1 MRTFARVA
9 PLVAPLALLAALLAF
24 VAELS
29 LRPMA
34 ESDLF
39 FRIKA
44 GQEILTRHA
53 LPGRNL
59 FSFTY
64 PDYPDIDAAWLFE
77 VGAAALHGRG
87 GFPAVVLAKTAV
99 LLAAFAAAFALCL
112 RRGAGPVASALAL
125 AAAAFVGRERF
136 VERPHIFSLLGAVG
150 LLFAIDALAAA
161 TGKRAV
167 WVALL
172 LGASPIA

>member
-1 MRTFARVA
+1 VRIALRLA
-9 PLVAPLALLAALLAF
+9 PLVALLAF

-44 GQEILTRHA
+44 GQEILARHG

-64 PDYPDIDAAWLFE
+64 PDQPDVDTAWLFE
-77 VGAAALHGRG
+77 VGATALHARG
-87 GFPAVVLAKTAV
+87 GFPAVVIAKARV
-99 LLAAFAAAFALCL
+99 MI
-112 RRGAGPVASALAL
+112 
-125 AAAAFVGRERF
+125 
-136 VERPHIFSLLGAVG
+136 HSL
-150 LLFAIDALAAA
+150 
-161 TGKRAV
+161 
-167 WVALL
+167 
-172 LGASPIA
+172 